1 MEWIKIIAPLIGVV
15 LGWGLSEKAKLWA
28 DRRNDK
34 RKLKRLLFYI
44 LELRFHFTRELNVH
58 KEIEIFIDSATN
70 RLKSE
75 FGNEVELGVNLYKPF
90 IMEIL
95 QSNFGDDNQLDFLEE
110 NIDTVIVDLSEVF
123 PVFAYEL
130 SGQHR
135 IKERL
140 NKSDNYLTELEGLAE
155 GMPFDLKNWLQPKI
169 TKDLL
174 KDLDENLSRIAIKI
188 DKKTAK
194 EVKTKIMAMDNRDN
208 SDVEGILEEYINK
221 VKESFK

>member
-15 LGWGLSEKAKLWA
+15 LGWGLSENAKIWA

-34 RKLKRLLFYI
+34 RKLKRLLFYV
-44 LELRFHFTRELNVH
+44 LELRFHFTRELNVQ
-58 KEIEIFIDSATN
+58 KEIELFIDTVTN

-75 FGNEVELGVNLYKPF
+75 FGDEVELGVNMYKPF
-90 IMEIL
+90 VTEIL
-95 QSNFGDDNQLDFLEE
+95 KNNFSEDNQLDFLEE

-140 NKSDNYLTELEGLAE
+140 NKSDNYLNELEGLTE

-194 EVKTKIMAMDNRDN
+194 EVKNKIMAMDNRDN
-208 SDVEGILEEYINK
+208 SDVEEILEDYINQ
-221 VKESFK
+221 VKESLK